1 VVTLVCP
8 PLRDRAGDIALLARA
23 FLGDREIEAEA
34 LDRIAVYA
42 WPGNVRE
49 LRNVCERCTVLARAA
64 RIAVDD
70 LPLEVR
76 LGSAA
81 SRPPGDG
88 PVRTLKEMERVMVV
102 RALDATGGVRT
113 KAAKLLGIT
122 YPTLKKKID
131 EFGL

>member
-1 VVTLVCP
+1 M
-8 PLRDRAGDIALLARA
+8 RA
-23 FLGDREIEAEA
+23 FLNERRFSDDAMRLIEAY
-34 LDRIAVYA
+34 D

-49 LRNVCERCTVLARAA
+49 LRNLCERCSVLAQGEVIESA
-64 RIAVDD
+64 D

-76 LGSAA
+76 IGHPSGGEPGS
-81 SRPPGDG
+81 
-88 PVRTLKEMERVMVV
+88 VRTLKEMEREMVV
-102 RALDATGGVRT
+102 RALEATGGNRT